1 MPGASGAP
9 ARMSNVLSDTK
20 REQVLALGQ
29 LGWSLREI
37 ERKTGVRRETISAY
51 LTAAEIAIRP
61 ERGRKLP
68 PPNPASSEITDSGE
82 SNPASSGITDSNRL
96 KDSSRSICAPYQD
109 FIEERLQL
117 GRNAMAVYQ
126 DLVDRFGFGG
136 RYHCVRRFI
145 RTLEGSSQVEAR
157 AVIQQRRARKGK
169 WTTEKGRGSGT
180 RKPGSTVALGYS
192 SSRSATAESR
202 FAFSSGSRAPRGGR
216 SFTRGPSDDWEVL
229 RA

>member
-1 MPGASGAP
+1 MRGGSGAP

-37 ERKTGVRRETISAY
+37 ERKTGVRRETISGY

-68 PPNPASSEITDSGE
+68 TP
-82 SNPASSGITDSNRL
+82 NPASSGIADSNRL

-126 DLVDRFGFGG
+126 DL
-136 RYHCVRRFI
+136 
-145 RTLEGSSQVEAR
+145 
-157 AVIQQRRARKGK
+157 
-169 WTTEKGRGSGT
+169 
-180 RKPGSTVALGYS
+180 
-192 SSRSATAESR
+192 
-202 FAFSSGSRAPRGGR
+202 
-216 SFTRGPSDDWEVL
+216 
-229 RA
+229 

>member
-1 MPGASGAP
+1 
-9 ARMSNVLSDTK
+9 MSNVLSDTK

-37 ERKTGVRRETISAY
+37 ERKTGVRRETISGY

-68 PPNPASSEITDSGE
+68 LPNPASSEITDAGE

-96 KDSSRSICAPYQD
+96 KDASRSICAPYQD
-109 FIEERLQL
+109 FIEERRTL

-157 AVIQQRRARKGK
+157 AVIQTAPGEEGQVDYGKGPWVRHPHTGKYRRPRLFVF
-169 WTTEKGRGSGT
+169 T
-180 RKPGSTVALGYS
+180 LGYS
-192 SSRSATAESR
+192 RKMVRFLIWKSTSKGWAELHERCRLPKSW
-202 FAFSSGSRAPRGGR
+202 
-216 SFTRGPSDDWEVL
+216 TMT
-229 RA
+229 